1 MRSRTNRVLKG
12 GVGGKVRGSGERE
25 GGKGGEREVLLTIKR
40 EAEGLGNALDPGT
53 PVIEYRP

>member
-25 GGKGGEREVLLTIKR
+25 GGEREVLLTIKR
-40 EAEGLGNALDPGT
+40 EAEGLGNALDPGP